1 LPSLWKMGSIP
12 GIRPNR
18 TEKLF
23 LSARW
28 VLFATLA
35 LAASVIGLAI
45 LALLYEHD
53 QELARAQRDLDNL
66 SRALA
71 ANMSRTLE
79 AVDWSLAAGLR
90 QVREVPGVTSVAGLH
105 EGTLRA
111 AADALPVVRAI
122 ALYGPDGTRR
132 AASAHD
138 ETALPL
144 SLAGSELFAL
154 HRAGKAQG
162 LDVSAPVRAHSDRS
176 WQLIVSR
183 SSIDPEPG
191 FVGVIAAAL
200 DPQRL
205 AESYKAIELGEN
217 GSVALFT
224 RQGVLLATHPWR
236 DEMIGT
242 TINAARS
249 ENSSPEMPAAANPQV
264 SPFTRHLALSANTPL
279 PGYPL
284 TLSLMADRNTVLGPW
299 RRKALVGGAAA
310 VLIAALLLALGVLLD
325 RQLREREASM
335 AAQKQSDQAIQSL
348 NEQLE
353 RRVAERTAELL
364 ALNRELESFAYS
376 VSHDLRAPLRSIDGF
391 SRILLDEYAGRL
403 DPAATEHLSRVRK
416 AAQSMAQL
424 IDDLLSLSRVTRAE
438 VKRTSTDMSG
448 IARTIIDELHAET
461 PNRDLDA
468 RIQPGIVC
476 VADPNLLRIALYN
489 LLANAWK
496 FTSKCE
502 RASIELGTL
511 LQRDETVYYV
521 RDNGAGFDMNYAG
534 KLFGAFQRMHPARE
548 FEGTGIGLAT
558 VRRIVERHGG
568 TVWAEAEVNQ
578 GATFYFTLSAAQES
592 R

>member
-1 LPSLWKMGSIP
+1 MGSIP

-18 TEKLF
+18 AEKL
-23 LSARW
+23 LPPARW

-53 QELARAQRDLDNL
+53 QELARAQRDLANL

-71 ANMSRTLE
+71 ANMARTLE
-79 AVDWSLAAGLR
+79 TVDLSLAARLR
-90 QVREVPGVTSVAGLH
+90 QVREVPGVPNFAGLH
-105 EGTLRA
+105 ERALRA

-122 ALYGPDGTRR
+122 ALYGPDGARR
-132 AASAHD
+132 AASAND
-138 ETALPL
+138 DTALPL
-144 SLAGSELFAL
+144 SLAGSDLFAL

-162 LDVSAPVRAHSDRS
+162 LNISVPVRARSDRS

-183 SSIDPEPG
+183 SSFDPEPG
-191 FVGVIAAAL
+191 FLGVIAAVL
-200 DPQRL
+200 DPRRL
-205 AESYKAIELGEN
+205 AESYKAIDLGQN

-242 TINAARS
+242 TIKAAARIA
-249 ENSSPEMPAAANPQV
+249 NSSPEMVAAVNPQV
-264 SPFTRHLALSANTPL
+264 SPFTQRLAFSANTPL

-299 RRKALVGGAAA
+299 RREALVGGAAA
-310 VLIAALLLALGVLLD
+310 TLIAALMLALGASLD
-325 RQLREREASM
+325 RHLRRRDASI
-335 AAQKQSDQAIQSL
+335 AARKQPDQAIQSL

-353 RRVAERTAELL
+353 RRVAERTAELTT
-364 ALNRELESFAYS
+364 LNRELESFAYS

-391 SRILLDEYAGRL
+391 SRILLEEYAGRL
-403 DPAATEHLSRVRK
+403 DPAAAEHLSRVRK

-438 VKRTSTDMSG
+438 VRRISTDMSG
-448 IARTIIDELHAET
+448 IARTIIDELHAEA
-461 PNRDLDA
+461 PDREFDA

-476 VADPNLLRIALYN
+476 VADPRLLRIALYN
-489 LLANAWK
+489 LVANAWK
-496 FTSKCE
+496 FTSKRE
-502 RASIELGTL
+502 RASIELGAL
-511 LQRDETVYYV
+511 LQRGETVYYV

-548 FEGTGIGLAT
+548 FAGTGIGLAT

>member
-1 LPSLWKMGSIP
+1 
-12 GIRPNR
+12 
-18 TEKLF
+18 
-23 LSARW
+23 

-35 LAASVIGLAI
+35 LAAGVIGLAI

-53 QELARAQRDLDNL
+53 QELVRAQRDLDNL

-71 ANMSRTLE
+71 ASMSRTLE
-79 AVDWSLAAGLR
+79 AVDLSLAAGLR
-90 QVREVPGVTSVAGLH
+90 QVREVPGMTSVSGLH
-105 EGTLRA
+105 EGTLHA

-132 AASAHD
+132 AASAKD
-138 ETALPL
+138 DTALPK

-162 LDVSAPVRAHSDRS
+162 LDISVPVRAHSDRS

-183 SSIDPEPG
+183 SSIDPEAG
-191 FVGVIAAAL
+191 FVGISAAAL

-205 AESYKAIELGEN
+205 AESYKEIELGEH

-242 TINAARS
+242 TINAAARI

-264 SPFTRHLALSANTPL
+264 SPFTWHLALSANTPL

-299 RRKALVGGAAA
+299 RREALVGGAAA
-310 VLIAALLLALGVLLD
+310 VLIAALLLVLGVLLD

-335 AAQKQSDQAIQSL
+335 AAQKQSDRAIQSL

-353 RRVAERTAELL
+353 RRVAERTAELS

-391 SRILLDEYAGRL
+391 SRILLEEYAGRL
-403 DPAATEHLSRVRK
+403 EPAATEHLRRVRK

-448 IARTIIDELHAET
+448 VARTIIDELHAET
-461 PNRDLDA
+461 PDRELDA

-476 VADPNLLRIALYN
+476 VADANLLRIALYN

-496 FTSKCE
+496 FTSKRE
-502 RASIELGTL
+502 RASIELGAL